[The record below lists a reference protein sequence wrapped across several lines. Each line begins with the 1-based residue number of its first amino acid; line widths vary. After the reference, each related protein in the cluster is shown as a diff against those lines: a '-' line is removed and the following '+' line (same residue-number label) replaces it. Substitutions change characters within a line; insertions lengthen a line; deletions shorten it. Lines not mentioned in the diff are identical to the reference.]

1 MPSHRTV
8 SVDLKTRAYK
18 VHIGEGLLAQVGE
31 IAREN
36 SLSGHAAI
44 ITDPAVAELYA
55 NPLLESLRS
64 AGFVVSTHTID
75 RGESSKSFGVAERVC
90 EALAESGVDRQ
101 SFVVALGGGVIGDL
115 AGFVAAVY
123 YRGIPVIQVPTT
135 VMAQVDS
142 SVGGKTGINLR
153 AGKNLVGAFH
163 QPRVVIADTNT
174 LTTLGPRER
183 NEGFAEVIKY
193 GVIRDTGLL
202 SQLEQ
207 QIDSIPDL
215 VERCVKIKAEYIVQD
230 EFEMLGNRALL
241 NFGHTLGHAIEAVAG
256 YGALLHGEAVALG
269 MLASLDVSVRR
280 AGLSTGEAA
289 KIKSV
294 IQRFGLPVQLPAGL
308 SRAAILSTVFA
319 DKKFVSGRIR
329 FVVSPR
335 LGEAVL
341 ADNIVQADLES
352 ALDSLG

>member
-153 AGKNLVGAFH
+153 A
-163 QPRVVIADTNT
+163 
-174 LTTLGPRER
+174 
-183 NEGFAEVIKY
+183 
-193 GVIRDTGLL
+193 
-202 SQLEQ
+202 
-207 QIDSIPDL
+207 
-215 VERCVKIKAEYIVQD
+215 
-230 EFEMLGNRALL
+230 
-241 NFGHTLGHAIEAVAG
+241 
-256 YGALLHGEAVALG
+256 
-269 MLASLDVSVRR
+269 
-280 AGLSTGEAA
+280 
-289 KIKSV
+289 
-294 IQRFGLPVQLPAGL
+294 
-308 SRAAILSTVFA
+308 
-319 DKKFVSGRIR
+319 
-329 FVVSPR
+329 
-335 LGEAVL
+335 
-341 ADNIVQADLES
+341 
-352 ALDSLG
+352 